1 MGSDV
6 DVVLLAAGAPV
17 WVTPDAGAPEW
28 VALVLELADVCEGAA
43 ELFCGGGTD
52 AVFNEP
58 VLDWSFSAEP
68 VFWVLIELAGEG
80 RLSALATKLKDTF
93 K

>member
-1 MGSDV
+1 M
-6 DVVLLAAGAPV
+6 
-17 WVTPDAGAPEW
+17 TPDAGAPEW

-58 VLDWSFSAEP
+58 VLD
-68 VFWVLIELAGEG
+68 
-80 RLSALATKLKDTF
+80 
-93 K
+93 